1 MVALNVLSGLEQVIV
16 SVNEKRGTEKTIGG
30 GHEPRSPKGGN
41 AKACRLYAPAHNPT
55 ILD

>member
-30 GHEPRSPKGGN
+30 PRSPKGGN